1 MLIIINSNAISTY
14 KRFLFLELQLFDFQV
29 EASEEKL
36 FLSGPYGLPT
46 PDPKVLNNS
55 QVLFCLDN
63 LQLLN
68 LAKH

>member
-1 MLIIINSNAISTY
+1 M
-14 KRFLFLELQLFDFQV
+14 ELQLFDFQV

-55 QVLFCLDN
+55 QVLMCMDN

-68 LAKH
+68 LASLTD